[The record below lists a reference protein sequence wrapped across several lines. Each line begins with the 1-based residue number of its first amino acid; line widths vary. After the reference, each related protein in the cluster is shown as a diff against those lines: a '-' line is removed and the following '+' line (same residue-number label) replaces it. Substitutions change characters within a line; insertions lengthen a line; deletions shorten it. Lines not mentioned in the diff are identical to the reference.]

1 MRRYYLAKHVA
12 VTPCENQMNEQAQVY
27 DIYQQLV
34 KEKGIQFEKV
44 FVFEIDNEARYEL
57 SEIIS
62 IK

>member
-12 VTPCENQMNEQAQVY
+12 ITPCENQMNEQAQVF
-27 DIYQQLV
+27 DIYQKFV
-34 KEKGIQFEKV
+34 NEKGLQYEKV

>member
-1 MRRYYLAKHVA
+1 MRRYYLAKYIEVE
-12 VTPCENQMNEQAQVY
+12 PCENQMNEQAQVF
-27 DIYQQLV
+27 DIYQKFV
-34 KEKGIQFEKV
+34 NEKGLQYEKV

>member
-1 MRRYYLAKHVA
+1 MRRYYLAKYIEVE
-12 VTPCENQMNEQAQVY
+12 PCENEMDEQAQVF
-27 DIYQQLV
+27 DIYQKIV
-34 KEKGIQFEKV
+34 NEKGLQYEKV